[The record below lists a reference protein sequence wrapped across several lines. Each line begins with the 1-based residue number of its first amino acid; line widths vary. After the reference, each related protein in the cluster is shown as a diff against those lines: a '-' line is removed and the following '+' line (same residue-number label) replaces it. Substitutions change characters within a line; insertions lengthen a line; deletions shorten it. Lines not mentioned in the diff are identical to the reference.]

1 MAGSTVNWASVTNG
15 IVHSSETTSKSATS
29 ASDALGSRD
38 TFIKLLMAQIK
49 NQNPLNPTDGVQF
62 VSQLAQFSTLE
73 QDMQVNTTLTGIQTS
88 INRLVSASTGTA
100 GNTQG

>member
-1 MAGSTVNWASVTNG
+1 MASSTVNWASVTNG
-15 IVHSSETTSKSATS
+15 IVNPPSKTSTTKTS
-29 ASDALGSRD
+29 GSDALGSRD

-73 QDMQVNTTLTGIQTS
+73 QDMQVNTTLSGIQTS
-88 INRLVSASTGTA
+88 INKLVSATGIA

>member
-1 MAGSTVNWASVTNG
+1 MASSTVNWASVTNG
-15 IVHSSETTSKSATS
+15 IVNSPSTTSTAKSGT
-29 ASDALGSRD
+29 DALGSRD

-88 INRLVSASTGTA
+88 INKLVSAGTGTA